1 MMNKRIMIGN
11 FSFIVLDNFGDRLL
25 CLAEKILVTMGF
37 DSESN
42 IFDGSE
48 VDELL
53 NEFLYNQLKND
64 ADFVSLKETGLSEKH
79 FGLLTEEMYKRYREK
94 VKSEGYWWWLSTQAD
109 NPDDDRKY
117 ITCVTE
123 TGDTYPAVCTNN
135 QIGVRPVCMIKKNS
149 TAANIIKLSL
159 AKN

>member
-79 FGLLTEEMYKRYREK
+79 FGLLTEKMYKRYREK
-94 VKSEGYWWWLSTQAD
+94 IKSERYW
-109 NPDDDRKY
+109 
-117 ITCVTE
+117 
-123 TGDTYPAVCTNN
+123 
-135 QIGVRPVCMIKKNS
+135 
-149 TAANIIKLSL
+149 
-159 AKN
+159 